1 MKQSP
6 STDEM
11 QVAFLQGD
19 ATYDGIFF
27 TGVKTTGIFC
37 RPSCAARKPLPE
49 NVEFFTTAREALGAG
64 YRPCQRCHPL
74 EVNGRPPEWVEQ
86 LLATVE
92 AAPTE
97 RLTAEDIRSL
107 GVDPARAR

>member
-11 QVAFLQGD
+11 QLAFLNSD

-27 TGVKTTGIFC
+27 TAVKTTGIFC

-49 NVEFFTTAREALGAG
+49 NVEFFARA
-64 YRPCQRCHPL
+64 
-74 EVNGRPPEWVEQ
+74 EQ
-86 LLATVE
+86 LYAQTFDNW
-92 AAPTE
+92 
-97 RLTAEDIRSL
+97 EDF
-107 GVDPARAR
+107 DPESKPE